1 MNKDEKIEELE
12 KAREDVINF
21 WIEQISELK
30 EDLKRAKSKI
40 EKLENNVTNFCK
52 LYDKSI

>member
-40 EKLENNVTNFCK
+40 KKLENSVTNFYK

>member
-12 KAREDVINF
+12 KAKEKVINN
-21 WIEQISELK
+21 WIEQINELK
-30 EDLKRAKSKI
+30 EDLQRAQSEI
-40 EKLENNVTNFCK
+40 EKLENNVTNFYK